1 MSRLNELLEKRKAL
15 TSTILEE
22 EELINLAK
30 DLPKEELDKIEPKL
44 LTYSGQERL
53 DNISACLDKLAEL
66 LSKDK

>member
-53 DNISACLDKLAEL
+53 DNISACFDKLAEL